1 MQHPHIHLPISEYRL
16 ANGLHVI
23 LHPDPSVPVVAVE
36 VMYHVGS
43 RNELPGHTGLAH
55 LFEHMMF
62 KGSENVPDGEHFHR
76 LQAVGGQVNGSTNE
90 DRTNYYELV
99 PADQLDLA
107 LYLESDRMGALLP
120 ALTQEKLDNQ
130 RDVVRNERRQSYEN
144 QPYGLAHETLMAA
157 LYPPDY
163 PHHWPVIGSMEDL
176 ASASLDDVRAF
187 FHTYYAPENACLVLA
202 GNFQTD
208 HARNAI
214 ERYFGPIPSH
224 GEPARPVI
232 GPGVL
237 DAPRTIELQ
246 DAVQLPR
253 LYIAWHGAPW
263 NTRDDVL
270 LDVFTDILSSG
281 KNSRLYRSLVVD
293 QQCAQSVI
301 TYHHGLECTGRLAMQ
316 ITPRTGHTI
325 EDVRASAMAIAQQ
338 LLDKG
343 PEPREIEKSINMNL
357 SQHIH
362 GLSGMLHRADAMATY
377 HTLGGSAQLLNT
389 YPERFQNITPEE
401 VRACASRVLARP
413 QVTLTVVPK
422 KDGHA

>member
-1 MQHPHIHLPISEYRL
+1 MQTLRVNLPIHEERL

-23 LHPDPSVPVVAVE
+23 LHPDPAVPVVAVE

-43 RNELPGHTGLAH
+43 KNESPGHTGLAH

-62 KGSENVPDGEHFHR
+62 KGSQNVPDGEHFRR
-76 LQAVGGQVNGSTNE
+76 LQAVGGQVNGSTSE

-99 PADQLDLA
+99 PADQLELA
-107 LYLESDRMGALLP
+107 LFLESDRMGALLP

-157 LYPPDY
+157 LYPPDH

-176 ASASLDDVRAF
+176 AAARLDDVRAF
-187 FHTYYAPENACLVLA
+187 FHTYYAPDNACLVLA
-202 GNFQTD
+202 GNFRID
-208 HARNAI
+208 EARTLI

-224 GEPARPVI
+224 GEPPRPTI
-232 GPGVL
+232 GPATL
-237 DAPRTIELQ
+237 AATREITLP

-263 NTRDDVL
+263 NTREDIL
-270 LDVFTDILSSG
+270 LDVFTDVLSSG

-301 TYHHGLECTGRLAMQ
+301 TYHHGLERTGRMVMQ
-316 ITPRTGHTI
+316 ITPRTDHTI
-325 EDVRASAMAIAQQ
+325 EEVRDAAMTVVQD
-338 LLDKG
+338 LLAHG
-343 PEPREIEKSINMNL
+343 PDPREVDKSITMNL

-389 YPERFQNITPEE
+389 YPDRYRGITPDE
-401 VRACASRVLARP
+401 VRACAAQILAQP
-413 QVTLTVVPK
+413 SVTLTVVPR

>member
-1 MQHPHIHLPISEYRL
+1 MQTLRVNLPIHEERL

-43 RNELPGHTGLAH
+43 KNESPGHTGLAH

-62 KGSENVPDGEHFHR
+62 KGSQNVPDGEHFRR
-76 LQAVGGQVNGSTNE
+76 LQAIGGQVNGSTSE

-99 PADQLDLA
+99 PADQLELA
-107 LYLESDRMGALLP
+107 LFLESDRMGALLP

-176 ASASLDDVRAF
+176 AAAGLDDVRSF
-187 FHTYYAPENACLVLA
+187 FHTYYAPDNACLVLA
-202 GNFQTD
+202 GNFRPD
-208 HARNAI
+208 EARTLI

-224 GEPARPVI
+224 GAPPRPALR
-232 GPGVL
+232 PGVL
-237 DAPRTIELQ
+237 AAPCTITLP
-246 DAVQLPR
+246 DAVQIPR

-263 NTRDDVL
+263 NTREDVL
-270 LDVFTDILSSG
+270 LDVFTDVLSSG

-301 TYHHGLECTGRLAMQ
+301 TYHHGLERTGRLVMQ
-316 ITPRTGHTI
+316 ITPRTGHRI
-325 EDVRASAMAIAQQ
+325 EEVRDAAMAVVQE
-338 LLDKG
+338 LLTRG
-343 PEPREIEKSINMNL
+343 PDTREVEKSIMMNL

-377 HTLGGSAQLLNT
+377 HTLGGSAELLNT
-389 YPERFQNITPEE
+389 YPDRYRGITPEE
-401 VRACASRVLARP
+401 VRQCAAQILAQP
-413 QVTLTVVPK
+413 SVTLTVEPR

>member
-1 MQHPHIHLPISEYRL
+1 MQTLRVDLPITEYRL
-16 ANGLHVI
+16 SNGLHVI

-43 RNELPGHTGLAH
+43 KNESPGHTGLAH

-62 KGSENVPDGEHFHR
+62 KGSQHVPDGEHFHR

-99 PADQLDLA
+99 PADQLELA
-107 LYLESDRMGALLP
+107 LFLESDRMGALLP
-120 ALTQEKLDNQ
+120 ALSQEKLDNQ

-157 LYPPDY
+157 LYPPGY
-163 PHHWPVIGSMEDL
+163 PHHWPVIGSMDDL
-176 ASASLDDVRAF
+176 AAASLDDVRAF
-187 FHTYYAPENACLVLA
+187 FHTYYAPDNACLVLA
-202 GNFQTD
+202 GNFQPEE
-208 HARNAI
+208 ARAMI
-214 ERYFGPIPSH
+214 DRYFGPIPSH
-224 GEPARPVI
+224 GEPPRPAI

-237 DAPRTIELQ
+237 TSPRTIELP

-253 LYIAWHGAPW
+253 LYMAWHGAPW
-263 NTRDDVL
+263 NTREDIL
-270 LDVFTDILSSG
+270 LDVFTDVLSSG

-301 TYHHGLECTGRLAMQ
+301 TYHHGLERTGRLVIQ

-325 EDVRASAMAIAQQ
+325 DDVRASALAVVHEILAH
-338 LLDKG
+338 G
-343 PEPREIEKSINMNL
+343 PEQREVEKSITMNL

-389 YPERFQNITPEE
+389 YPERYLGITPEE
-401 VRACASRVLARP
+401 VRLCADRVLAHP
-413 QVTLTVVPK
+413 AVTLTVVPQ
-422 KDGHA
+422 KDGRA